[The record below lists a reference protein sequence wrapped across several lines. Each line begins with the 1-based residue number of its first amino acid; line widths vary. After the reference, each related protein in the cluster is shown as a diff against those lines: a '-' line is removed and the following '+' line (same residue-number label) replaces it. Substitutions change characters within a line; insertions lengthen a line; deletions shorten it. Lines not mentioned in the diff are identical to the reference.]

1 MKATCTVLDG
11 SHVRIREEGSRIRQR
26 IIHGTAVVEMPGKK
40 KKTDCKTVQRRKKF
54 SFGKAKDEVFTLNVS
69 IRSSHGRTE
78 QEIQQHV

>member
-40 KKTDCKTVQRRKKF
+40 TGCKTVQRRKKF
-54 SFGKAKDEVFTLNVS
+54 SFEKAKDEVFTLNVP